1 MKGQVIV
8 ITGASSG
15 IGEATAISLAKKGA
29 KIVLGARRKERLE
42 DIAGNITKMGGQAV
56 FYQTDV
62 TSRSDVEGLAAFTIE
77 KFGQIDVWINNAGIM
92 QLSFLDKL
100 KVDEWD
106 RMIDVNV
113 KGVLYGI
120 AADLPV
126 MEKEKGGHIIN
137 ISSVAGRRV
146 GIAGSVYSG
155 TKFAVRAITEGLR
168 QELSPR
174 FNIRT
179 TLISPGSVET
189 ELRETISDKDALK
202 MLNEREIESRLQP
215 EDIVNAIVY
224 TIQQPDYA
232 SVNEVIIHPTT
243 QRG

>member
-1 MKGQVIV
+1 M